1 MVTRALSA
9 FFLAALGC
17 SLALAE
23 PQWNS
28 AYPELTEALRL
39 KGDRARGEDAFVI
52 CQGCHRVGALG
63 RADGSYPR
71 LAGQHATVLIKQ
83 IADVRSGRRSN
94 LKMLPFADHQAISVQ
109 DIADIAAYLATLPVP
124 PDNGQGRGNELGRGE
139 RLYVMDCATCH
150 GPRGEGHPQRFYPRL
165 SGQHFRYLSRENIL
179 IRDGARKNANPEM
192 VKAISKYSDE
202 DIASVSDYI
211 SRLPVDAPR

>member
-1 MVTRALSA
+1 VTRALSA
-9 FFLAALGC
+9 FLLAALGC

-23 PQWNS
+23 PQWNTP
-28 AYPELTEALRL
+28 YPELTEALRL

-83 IADVRSGRRSN
+83 ITDVRSGRRSN
-94 LKMLPFADHQAISVQ
+94 QKMLPFADHQAISVQ
-109 DIADIAAYLATLPVP
+109 DIADIAVYLATLPVP

-139 RLYVMDCATCH
+139 RLYVMDCAACH
-150 GPRGEGHPQRFYPRL
+150 GPRGEGDPHRFYPRL
-165 SGQHFRYLSRENIL
+165 SGQHFRYLSRESIL
-179 IRDGARKNANPEM
+179 IRDRTRKNANPEM
-192 VKAISKYSDE
+192 VKAISQYSDD
-202 DIASVSDYI
+202 DIAAVSDYI